1 MQNPTF
7 PENEQE
13 IKGITFDVVKTQ
25 THSAN
30 KVKQEGRA
38 RKVIVQNSE
47 LLANILSEDGVDYVK

>member
-25 THSAN
+25 THSVN

-38 RKVIVQNSE
+38 RKVIV
-47 LLANILSEDGVDYVK
+47 